1 MKNKI
6 HLLPLASLLLA
17 GGILCTGCGGDAP
30 ASSVPA
36 DVSTASSVEEV
47 DAMDGYDYIN
57 DYVGLWGYYDIE
69 LWLRVHED
77 STFEFVNSEDET
89 IYTGTADA
97 DKYGMDLCFD
107 DDTPQMRLDLSV
119 SGDLLEEG
127 SSDALH
133 PVDAIV
139 SRATCFEK
147 NGLEINGVVDSS
159 DPIRLDSGD
168 LAYLSKKA
176 RKLLDDAGF
185 PDAVISASNDSSGH
199 GNQKLCSLIQDRI
212 LVEIEKPIDLSN
224 VYNTSIKVGQ
234 FSSHNICPTC
244 GLATSSFVIGELD
257 DVRYFDHPDHFNA
270 DIMWFTK
277 GYVEYVIPNL
287 IPRNQKITQLSL
299 SAEISSEAPGTDND
313 WPSDISFYIND
324 TLVGTWT
331 SPGDYGDVRGMFTP
345 EWWPQNWNQYG
356 LLKLLVINHK
366 GTFIRFRIAVE
377 EDSAHVGGLTI
388 FGKSF
393 GNYDQDI
400 VVSINY
406 APLDTEKNT
415 K

>member
-1 MKNKI
+1 MIHVTSLDDGLELFKALGSDIRIQILKI
-6 HLLPLASLLLA
+6 
-17 GGILCTGCGGDAP
+17 
-30 ASSVPA
+30 
-36 DVSTASSVEEV
+36 
-47 DAMDGYDYIN
+47 
-57 DYVGLWGYYDIE
+57 
-69 LWLRVHED
+69 
-77 STFEFVNSEDET
+77 
-89 IYTGTADA
+89 
-97 DKYGMDLCFD
+97 
-107 DDTPQMRLDLSV
+107 
-119 SGDLLEEG
+119 LLENNQMSMNQLANELSISNG
-127 SSDALH
+127 ALTGH
-133 PVDAIV
+133 IKKLEE
-139 SRATCFEK
+139 C
-147 NGLEINGVVDSS
+147 GL
-159 DPIRLDSGD
+159 
-168 LAYLSKKA
+168 
-176 RKLLDDAGF
+176 
-185 PDAVISASNDSSGH
+185 ISTSNDSSGH

-234 FSSHNICPTC
+234 FSSHNVFPTC
-244 GLATSSFVIGELD
+244 GMATSSFVIGELD
-257 DVRYFDHPDHFNA
+257 DVRYFDHPDRFNA

-299 SAEISSEAPGTDND
+299 SAEISSEAPGIDNN

-366 GTFIRFRIAVE
+366 GTFIDGLKISDVTTSELKLDYTSNIRFRIAVE

-415 K
+415 N